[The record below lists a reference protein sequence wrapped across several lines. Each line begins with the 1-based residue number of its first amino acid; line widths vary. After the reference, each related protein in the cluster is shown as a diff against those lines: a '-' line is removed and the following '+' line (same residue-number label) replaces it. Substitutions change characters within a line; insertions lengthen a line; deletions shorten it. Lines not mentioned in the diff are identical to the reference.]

1 MVASGNG
8 GGDPDRF
15 FLFVLFSLMIGCY
28 DHQPCS
34 DGAGVPD
41 YVCVCAMLNV
51 PTSLFIMKLS
61 KVYHFLRNYKL
72 KMSEWNFFFARAAQK
87 NKQAK
92 EKGAKGDFKSKLTTR
107 RQNHRALALACGVGT
122 FVYP

>member
-72 KMSEWNFFFARAAQK
+72 KMSEWNFFFARRK
-87 NKQAK
+87 KRTK
-92 EKGAKGDFKSKLTTR
+92 EKVEKEQKETTSNQNLRQGDRIIVRLLS
-107 RQNHRALALACGVGT
+107 RAD
-122 FVYP
+122 